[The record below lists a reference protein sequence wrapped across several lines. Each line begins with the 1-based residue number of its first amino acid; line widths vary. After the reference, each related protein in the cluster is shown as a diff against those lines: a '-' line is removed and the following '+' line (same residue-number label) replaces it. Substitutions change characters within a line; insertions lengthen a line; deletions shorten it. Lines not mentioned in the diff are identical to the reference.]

1 MIARPSS
8 VTRRRALVGASSLA
22 VLSIP
27 VVSLP
32 AVGAI
37 PALFA
42 QWEAA
47 WGPYIAALN
56 EYGRAQEA
64 WFPDR
69 DNPEKA
75 AAEQRAEAAKDAIE
89 DSVCDLEHRIIE
101 APALSLADIPC
112 KLLVR
117 SRTIGMGDGDI
128 AGGGDNR
135 DQDLLLRLLADV
147 ERLAGKAVAS

>member
-1 MIARPSS
+1 MISRQSS
-8 VTRRRALVGASSLA
+8 VTRRRALVGASSLVA
-22 VLSIP
+22 LPVLP
-27 VVSLP
+27 SLP
-32 AVGAI
+32 ASGAI

-64 WFPDR
+64 WFPDK

-75 AAEQRAEAAKDAIE
+75 EAEQRAEAVKDAIE
-89 DSVCDLEHRIIE
+89 DAVHDLEHRIFE
-101 APALSLADIPC
+101 APAVTLTDVRC
-112 KLLVR
+112 KLFIR
-117 SRTIGMGDGDI
+117 SKTIGYGNGDI
-128 AGGGDNR
+128 EDAQGDKN
-135 DQDLLLRLLADV
+135 QELLLRLLADV